1 MSGLLLQMSLG
12 IALRTF
18 NVVGSRSQLI
28 RRVRLSHQILGY
40 LVTILCK
47 INYYIILD
55 PA

>member
-12 IALRTF
+12 IALRMF
-18 NVVGSRSQLI
+18 NLAEVRSQWI